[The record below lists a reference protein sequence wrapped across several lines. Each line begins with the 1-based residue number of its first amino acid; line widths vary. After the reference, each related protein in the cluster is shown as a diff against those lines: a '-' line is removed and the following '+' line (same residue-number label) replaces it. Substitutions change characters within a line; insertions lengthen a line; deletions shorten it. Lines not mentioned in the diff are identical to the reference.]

1 MHTCM
6 SGNKT
11 ILLKIHEVVKYM
23 YFAQRYMY
31 ALIVVVAVGEECMF
45 RQAYDR
51 MYTSH
56 VENLFSETAL
66 TDEHKV
72 VTCTVAVGLRY
83 S

>member
-1 MHTCM
+1 
-6 SGNKT
+6 
-11 ILLKIHEVVKYM
+11 
-23 YFAQRYMY
+23 
-31 ALIVVVAVGEECMF
+31 MF

-51 MYTSH
+51 MYTLH